1 MYKVREM
8 DKSEVDLSQEKI
20 DFINDAYQKELQHWK
35 NMALESVSTENE
47 TRVIDLAP
55 SRIFLICKAKNGKM
69 AIIDEIICYLKSQH
83 LTRNEEQRRKHT
95 CL

>member
-8 DKSEVDLSQEKI
+8 DKIEVDLSQEKI

-47 TRVIDLAP
+47 TRVNRFSTLKNFFDL
-55 SRIFLICKAKNGKM
+55 
-69 AIIDEIICYLKSQH
+69 
-83 LTRNEEQRRKHT
+83 
-95 CL
+95 

>member
-8 DKSEVDLSQEKI
+8 DKTEVDLSQEKI

-47 TRVIDLAP
+47 TRVNRFSTLKNFFDL
-55 SRIFLICKAKNGKM
+55 
-69 AIIDEIICYLKSQH
+69 
-83 LTRNEEQRRKHT
+83 
-95 CL
+95 